1 MKITLNETEIKKA
14 IIMFLETKMSLKG
27 SLDVEL
33 STQGKGGQTILA
45 TVDLDSEDLGT
56 KKETV
61 KEVKEFKRKKFD
73 DGYHTISDTTEF
85 NEIEKVFHLDKHLTA
100 NEVIKKVEEPEFYT
114 KWLEA
119 KKGKVK
125 DKTKG
130 KTPERPDAT
139 TSSGMPSAEPTPV
152 SNPFA

>member
-56 KKETV
+56 NEETI
-61 KEVKEFKRKKFD
+61 KEVKDEPKKEDKAENTSEKTVGNPDNDSSLFGSD
-73 DGYHTISDTTEF
+73 DSLESEKDTPK
-85 NEIEKVFHLDKHLTA
+85 EIATA
-100 NEVIKKVEEPEFYT
+100 
-114 KWLEA
+114 
-119 KKGKVK
+119 
-125 DKTKG
+125 
-130 KTPERPDAT
+130 
-139 TSSGMPSAEPTPV
+139 S
-152 SNPFA
+152 PFGNF

>member
-56 KKETV
+56 KEETPSNYETT
-61 KEVKEFKRKKFD
+61 KEVKEEPKKEDASEKTVDNPDNDSSLFGSD
-73 DGYHTISDTTEF
+73 DSSESEKDTPK
-85 NEIEKVFHLDKHLTA
+85 EIATA
-100 NEVIKKVEEPEFYT
+100 
-114 KWLEA
+114 
-119 KKGKVK
+119 
-125 DKTKG
+125 
-130 KTPERPDAT
+130 
-139 TSSGMPSAEPTPV
+139 S
-152 SNPFA
+152 PFGNF

>member
-61 KEVKEFKRKKFD
+61 KEEPKKEDKAENTSEETVDNPDNNSSLFGSD
-73 DGYHTISDTTEF
+73 DSPESEKDTPK
-85 NEIEKVFHLDKHLTA
+85 EIATA
-100 NEVIKKVEEPEFYT
+100 
-114 KWLEA
+114 
-119 KKGKVK
+119 
-125 DKTKG
+125 
-130 KTPERPDAT
+130 
-139 TSSGMPSAEPTPV
+139 S
-152 SNPFA
+152 PFGNF

>member
-56 KKETV
+56 NEETI
-61 KEVKEFKRKKFD
+61 KEVKEEPKK
-73 DGYHTISDTTEF
+73 E
-85 NEIEKVFHLDKHLTA
+85 
-100 NEVIKKVEEPEFYT
+100 
-114 KWLEA
+114 
-119 KKGKVK
+119 
-125 DKTKG
+125 DKTENTSEKTVDNPDNDSSLFGSDDSSEALKG
-130 KTPERPDAT
+130 VSSEIT
-139 TSSGMPSAEPTPV
+139 TAS
-152 SNPFA
+152 PFGNF

>member
-56 KKETV
+56 KEETPSNYETI
-61 KEVKEFKRKKFD
+61 KEVKEEPKKEDKAENTSEKVVDNPDNDSSLFGSD
-73 DGYHTISDTTEF
+73 DSSESEKDTS
-85 NEIEKVFHLDKHLTA
+85 NEITTA
-100 NEVIKKVEEPEFYT
+100 
-114 KWLEA
+114 
-119 KKGKVK
+119 
-125 DKTKG
+125 
-130 KTPERPDAT
+130 
-139 TSSGMPSAEPTPV
+139 S
-152 SNPFA
+152 PFGNF

>member
-45 TVDLDSEDLGT
+45 TVDLDSESLGT

-61 KEVKEFKRKKFD
+61 KEVKEEPKKEDKAENTSEETVDNPDNDSSLFGSD
-73 DGYHTISDTTEF
+73 DSSESEKDTPK
-85 NEIEKVFHLDKHLTA
+85 EITTA
-100 NEVIKKVEEPEFYT
+100 
-114 KWLEA
+114 
-119 KKGKVK
+119 
-125 DKTKG
+125 
-130 KTPERPDAT
+130 
-139 TSSGMPSAEPTPV
+139 S
-152 SNPFA
+152 PFGNF

>member
-56 KKETV
+56 KKEAT
-61 KEVKEFKRKKFD
+61 KEVKEEPKKEDKAENTSEGTVDNPDNDSSLFGSD
-73 DGYHTISDTTEF
+73 DSPESEKDTPK
-85 NEIEKVFHLDKHLTA
+85 EIATA
-100 NEVIKKVEEPEFYT
+100 
-114 KWLEA
+114 
-119 KKGKVK
+119 
-125 DKTKG
+125 
-130 KTPERPDAT
+130 
-139 TSSGMPSAEPTPV
+139 S
-152 SNPFA
+152 PFGNF

>member
-56 KKETV
+56 KKETP
-61 KEVKEFKRKKFD
+61 KEVKEEPKKED
-73 DGYHTISDTTEF
+73 
-85 NEIEKVFHLDKHLTA
+85 
-100 NEVIKKVEEPEFYT
+100 KVE
-114 KWLEA
+114 
-119 KKGKVK
+119 
-125 DKTKG
+125 
-130 KTPERPDAT
+130 T
-139 TSSGMPSAEPTPV
+139 TSEKTVDNPDNDSSLFGSDDSLELEKDTPKEIATA
-152 SNPFA
+152 SPFGNF

>member
-56 KKETV
+56 NEEETI
-61 KEVKEFKRKKFD
+61 KEVKEPKKED
-73 DGYHTISDTTEF
+73 
-85 NEIEKVFHLDKHLTA
+85 
-100 NEVIKKVEEPEFYT
+100 KVENTSE
-114 KWLEA
+114 
-119 KKGKVK
+119 
-125 DKTKG
+125 KTIDNPDNDSSLFGSDDSSESEKE
-130 KTPERPDAT
+130 TPKEIAT
-139 TSSGMPSAEPTPV
+139 AS
-152 SNPFA
+152 PFGNF

>member
-56 KKETV
+56 NKETI
-61 KEVKEFKRKKFD
+61 KEVKEEPKKED
-73 DGYHTISDTTEF
+73 
-85 NEIEKVFHLDKHLTA
+85 
-100 NEVIKKVEEPEFYT
+100 KVENTSE
-114 KWLEA
+114 
-119 KKGKVK
+119 
-125 DKTKG
+125 KTVDNPDNDSSLFGSDDSSESEKE
-130 KTPERPDAT
+130 TPKEIT
-139 TSSGMPSAEPTPV
+139 TAS
-152 SNPFA
+152 PFGNF

>member
-45 TVDLDSEDLGT
+45 TVDLDSESLGT

-61 KEVKEFKRKKFD
+61 KEAKEEPKKED
-73 DGYHTISDTTEF
+73 
-85 NEIEKVFHLDKHLTA
+85 
-100 NEVIKKVEEPEFYT
+100 KVENTSE
-114 KWLEA
+114 
-119 KKGKVK
+119 
-125 DKTKG
+125 KTVDNPDNDSSLFGSDDPSESEKE
-130 KTPERPDAT
+130 TPKEIAT
-139 TSSGMPSAEPTPV
+139 AS
-152 SNPFA
+152 PFGNF

>member
-56 KKETV
+56 KKE
-61 KEVKEFKRKKFD
+61 EVKEEPKK
-73 DGYHTISDTTEF
+73 E
-85 NEIEKVFHLDKHLTA
+85 
-100 NEVIKKVEEPEFYT
+100 
-114 KWLEA
+114 
-119 KKGKVK
+119 
-125 DKTKG
+125 DKTENTSEETVDNPDNDSSLFGSDDSSESEKD
-130 KTPERPDAT
+130 TPKEIT
-139 TSSGMPSAEPTPV
+139 TAS
-152 SNPFA
+152 PFGNF

>member
-56 KKETV
+56 NEETT
-61 KEVKEFKRKKFD
+61 KEVKEEPKKEDKAENTSEKTVDNPDNDSSLFGSD
-73 DGYHTISDTTEF
+73 DSSESEKDTPK
-85 NEIEKVFHLDKHLTA
+85 EIATA
-100 NEVIKKVEEPEFYT
+100 
-114 KWLEA
+114 
-119 KKGKVK
+119 
-125 DKTKG
+125 
-130 KTPERPDAT
+130 
-139 TSSGMPSAEPTPV
+139 S
-152 SNPFA
+152 PFGNF

>member
-56 KKETV
+56 NEETI
-61 KEVKEFKRKKFD
+61 KEVKEEPKKED
-73 DGYHTISDTTEF
+73 
-85 NEIEKVFHLDKHLTA
+85 
-100 NEVIKKVEEPEFYT
+100 KVENTSEKTVDNPDNDSSLFGSDDSSES
-114 KWLEA
+114 E
-119 KKGKVK
+119 K
-125 DKTKG
+125 D
-130 KTPERPDAT
+130 TPKEIAT
-139 TSSGMPSAEPTPV
+139 AS
-152 SNPFA
+152 PFGNF

>member
-45 TVDLDSEDLGT
+45 TVDLDSESLGT

-61 KEVKEFKRKKFD
+61 KEVKEEPKK
-73 DGYHTISDTTEF
+73 E
-85 NEIEKVFHLDKHLTA
+85 
-100 NEVIKKVEEPEFYT
+100 
-114 KWLEA
+114 
-119 KKGKVK
+119 
-125 DKTKG
+125 DKTENTSKETVDNPDNDSSLFG
-130 KTPERPDAT
+130 SDDSPESEKDTPREIT
-139 TSSGMPSAEPTPV
+139 TAS
-152 SNPFA
+152 PFGNF

>member
-56 KKETV
+56 NEEETI
-61 KEVKEFKRKKFD
+61 KEVKEPKKEDKAENTSEKTVDNPDNDSSLFGSD
-73 DGYHTISDTTEF
+73 DSSESEKETPK
-85 NEIEKVFHLDKHLTA
+85 EIATA
-100 NEVIKKVEEPEFYT
+100 
-114 KWLEA
+114 
-119 KKGKVK
+119 
-125 DKTKG
+125 
-130 KTPERPDAT
+130 
-139 TSSGMPSAEPTPV
+139 S
-152 SNPFA
+152 PFGNF

>member
-56 KKETV
+56 KKETT
-61 KEVKEFKRKKFD
+61 KEVKEEPKKEDKAENTSEETVDNPDNDSSLFGSD
-73 DGYHTISDTTEF
+73 DSSESEKDTPK
-85 NEIEKVFHLDKHLTA
+85 EIATA
-100 NEVIKKVEEPEFYT
+100 
-114 KWLEA
+114 
-119 KKGKVK
+119 
-125 DKTKG
+125 
-130 KTPERPDAT
+130 
-139 TSSGMPSAEPTPV
+139 S
-152 SNPFA
+152 PFGNF

>member
-56 KKETV
+56 TEETI
-61 KEVKEFKRKKFD
+61 KEVKEEPKKED
-73 DGYHTISDTTEF
+73 KAENTS
-85 NEIEKVFHLDKHLTA
+85 EKVVDNPDNDSSLFGSDDSSESEKDTPKEIATA
-100 NEVIKKVEEPEFYT
+100 
-114 KWLEA
+114 
-119 KKGKVK
+119 
-125 DKTKG
+125 
-130 KTPERPDAT
+130 
-139 TSSGMPSAEPTPV
+139 S
-152 SNPFA
+152 PFGNF

>member
-45 TVDLDSEDLGT
+45 TVDLDSESLGT

-61 KEVKEFKRKKFD
+61 KEVKEEPKKEDKAENTSEETVDNPDNDSSLFGSD
-73 DGYHTISDTTEF
+73 DSSES
-85 NEIEKVFHLDKHLTA
+85 
-100 NEVIKKVEEPEFYT
+100 
-114 KWLEA
+114 A
-119 KKGKVK
+119 K
-125 DKTKG
+125 D
-130 KTPERPDAT
+130 
-139 TSSGMPSAEPTPV
+139 TSSEITTAS
-152 SNPFA
+152 PFGNF

>member
-56 KKETV
+56 KEETPSNYETI
-61 KEVKEFKRKKFD
+61 KEVKEEPKKED
-73 DGYHTISDTTEF
+73 KAENTS
-85 NEIEKVFHLDKHLTA
+85 EKVVDNPDNDSSLFGSDDPSESEKETPKEITTA
-100 NEVIKKVEEPEFYT
+100 
-114 KWLEA
+114 
-119 KKGKVK
+119 
-125 DKTKG
+125 
-130 KTPERPDAT
+130 
-139 TSSGMPSAEPTPV
+139 S
-152 SNPFA
+152 PFGNF

>member
-56 KKETV
+56 KEETPSNYETT
-61 KEVKEFKRKKFD
+61 KEVKEDKAENTSEKTVDNPDNDSSLFGSD
-73 DGYHTISDTTEF
+73 DSSESEKDTPK
-85 NEIEKVFHLDKHLTA
+85 EIATA
-100 NEVIKKVEEPEFYT
+100 
-114 KWLEA
+114 
-119 KKGKVK
+119 
-125 DKTKG
+125 
-130 KTPERPDAT
+130 
-139 TSSGMPSAEPTPV
+139 S
-152 SNPFA
+152 PFGNF

>member
-61 KEVKEFKRKKFD
+61 KEEPKKED
-73 DGYHTISDTTEF
+73 
-85 NEIEKVFHLDKHLTA
+85 
-100 NEVIKKVEEPEFYT
+100 KVENTSEETVDNPDNDSSLFGSDDSSES
-114 KWLEA
+114 A
-119 KKGKVK
+119 K
-125 DKTKG
+125 DTAS
-130 KTPERPDAT
+130 EIT
-139 TSSGMPSAEPTPV
+139 TAS
-152 SNPFA
+152 PFGNF

>member
-56 KKETV
+56 KKE
-61 KEVKEFKRKKFD
+61 EVKEEPKKEDKAENTSEKSVDNPDNDSSLFGSD
-73 DGYHTISDTTEF
+73 DPSESEKDTPK
-85 NEIEKVFHLDKHLTA
+85 EITTA
-100 NEVIKKVEEPEFYT
+100 
-114 KWLEA
+114 
-119 KKGKVK
+119 
-125 DKTKG
+125 
-130 KTPERPDAT
+130 
-139 TSSGMPSAEPTPV
+139 S
-152 SNPFA
+152 PFGNF